1 MTIIEVYEK
10 YKHLDKVLCDSAFV
24 DSMQSQLRY
33 DMWQAIRAA
42 GQGESAPTT
51 TNTGSPK
58 CCRTCALLFG
68 CLDSIDSAETLECF
82 RPVATLRAG
91 A

>member
-24 DSMQSQLRY
+24 DSMQTQARY

-42 GQGESAPTT
+42 VQGESAPTDAQQ
-51 TNTGSPK
+51 PQ
-58 CCRTCALLFG
+58 
-68 CLDSIDSAETLECF
+68 
-82 RPVATLRAG
+82 
-91 A
+91 